1 MREKFQNFGTS
12 GVIHFYL
19 YLWFTHN
26 TLYENIQI
34 SNRKLNMEGISEIRN
49 KGIIEVV
56 YGGKGKYI
64 IGKKNQVP
72 WNNTV

>member
-12 GVIHFYL
+12 GVIYFYL
-19 YLWFTHN
+19 YLWFTQN

-56 YGGKGKYI
+56 HGGKGKYI
-64 IGKKNQVP
+64 IGKKIQVP